1 MKIQIFIFG
10 LFVVTSPAHDES
22 ENETK
27 PTYFH
32 RQNDVTDDTHILK
45 GYTMSSEN
53 STTVRINEHHHH
65 HFTHHIEWHRRHT
78 IPLPNIPARDS
89 TERQH
94 HFTHNPEWHRRHGL
108 PLPNE
113 RKHSEAEGDN
123 ERHHHFRHNPEW
135 HRRHGL
141 PLPDDETNN
150 EGNDATPDF
159 TNIRTTRRTP
169 IRRTTTRSTTS
180 TPSTTTRRTTAPP
193 ITTTKWTSTT
203 EEPEYSREIYDTR
216 RQVEYDDIETF
227 LNRVEP

>member
-10 LFVVTSPAHDES
+10 LFAVTSLAHDES
-22 ENETK
+22 ESETE
-27 PTYFH
+27 PTHFH
-32 RQNDVTDDTHILK
+32 RRNDVTDDTHKRAGHTISPENR
-45 GYTMSSEN
+45 SS
-53 STTVRINEHHHH
+53 VRINEHHHH
-65 HFTHHIEWHRRHT
+65 RFTHHSEWHRIHR
-78 IPLPNIPARDS
+78 IPLPNEGNNIPVRDS

-113 RKHSEAEGDN
+113 RNHSESEGNN

-141 PLPDDETNN
+141 PLPDNETIN
-150 EGNDATPDF
+150 EGNVSTPNS
-159 TNIRTTRRTP
+159 TNIRTTRRTTT
-169 IRRTTTRSTTS
+169 RRTTPPPT
-180 TPSTTTRRTTAPP
+180 TTTRRTTTPA
-193 ITTTKWTSTT
+193 ITTTRRTSTT
-203 EEPEYSREIYDTR
+203 EEPEYSREIYDTK